1 MEFNVLILE
10 AFKGKIQRIYDSQL
24 SFVILEAWRTL
35 QISVVCFNF
44 FRLDFTIRIVH
55 QVISPRLLVCP
66 LVVGLGAKRVR

>member
-35 QISVVCFNF
+35 QISVVCFKA
-44 FRLDFTIRIVH
+44 FTIRIVH